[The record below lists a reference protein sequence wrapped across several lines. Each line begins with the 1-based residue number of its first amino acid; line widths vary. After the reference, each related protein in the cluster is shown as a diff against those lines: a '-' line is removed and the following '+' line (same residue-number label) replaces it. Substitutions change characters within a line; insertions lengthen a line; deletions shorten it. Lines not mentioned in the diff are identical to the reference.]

1 MKTSIKGALTAGVVG
16 VILASSLATSA
27 NAAVIERDFSVT
39 GPGSGKCRE
48 LDIEFYTPGSS
59 QAPRHERLRACGNR
73 TATAHFRSNH
83 THVRT
88 TERDIWDGPFK
99 VYSN

>member
-1 MKTSIKGALTAGVVG
+1 MKTSIKEALTAGVVG
-16 VILASSLATSA
+16 VILASSLATPA

-39 GPGSGKCRE
+39 GPGPGKCRE

-59 QAPRHERLRACGNR
+59 QAPRHESLLACGNR

-88 TERDIWDGPFK
+88 TERDIWDDPFK

>member
-39 GPGSGKCRE
+39 GPGAGKCRE
-48 LDIEFYTPGSS
+48 LDIAFYTPGSS
-59 QAPRHERLRACGNR
+59 QAPRHESLLACGNR

>member
-59 QAPRHERLRACGNR
+59 QAPRHESLLACGNR
-73 TATAHFRSNH
+73 TTTAHFRSNH

-88 TERDIWDGPFK
+88 TVRDIWNEPFK
-99 VYSN
+99 LYSN

>member
-1 MKTSIKGALTAGVVG
+1 MKASIKGALTAGVVG

-59 QAPRHERLRACGNR
+59 QAPRHESLLACGNR

-88 TERDIWDGPFK
+88 TERDIWNEPFK
-99 VYSN
+99 LYSN